1 LAVRVQVWTRCG
13 KLRVTTVTFQPR
25 SERVAVPGAFAEL
38 ARTYG
43 EIVNVSRSGALVRGP
58 QRHAPGDEWPVLL
71 ELGRTPL
78 LLLARVVRCEPL
90 RAVGGRRAYALGLA
104 FVNPSA
110 DAVALLDRVC
120 HGVRRRRQVGFS
132 VSLVRRCPQCRSRA
146 VAKEANRQYLCT
158 ACLYRFRGFRLGFIR
173 FAR

>member
-1 LAVRVQVWTRCG
+1 
-13 KLRVTTVTFQPR
+13 VTFQPR

-38 ARTYG
+38 ARTYA
-43 EIVNVSRSGALVRGP
+43 EIVNVSRTGALVRGSR
-58 QRHAPGDEWPVLL
+58 RHAPGDEWPVLL

-78 LLLARVVRCEPL
+78 VVLARVVRCEPV
-90 RAVGGRRAYALGLA
+90 AVSSGRRAYALGLA

-110 DAVALLDRVC
+110 QAVALLDRVC
-120 HGVRRRRQVGFS
+120 QGAQPLRKKWFS
-132 VSLVRRCPQCRSRA
+132 ISLARRCPRCRSRA

-158 ACLYRFRGFRLGFIR
+158 ACLYRFHGFRVGFIR